1 MGKLMGIVATFLAF
15 SLAALLCWVVALPS
29 LVVAAAAAEAPNEP
43 FRQGLIGWM
52 LSTPQPVGD
61 VIVPDGTPGPGSGP
75 RGAIAPGF
83 WEDAN
88 DCRDVV
94 VRAAGD
100 GTFIWPTLYHD
111 RSGYWFTANR
121 TDPNQGGSAHL
132 HPGVDLR
139 TGLGD
144 PIAAAQRG
152 TVIGRAF
159 STIGYGNYLMLDHG
173 NGQVTLYGH
182 LSEWLVD
189 CGQVVEQGELIGLG
203 GSTGNST
210 GPHLHFELGVN
221 GGRLNPC
228 DVLPG
233 AAETN
238 CFGDP

>member
-1 MGKLMGIVATFLAF
+1 MELAT
-15 SLAALLCWVVALPS
+15 SLDFEVVAEG
-29 LVVAAAAAEAPNEP
+29 VEDAAARHRPEP
-43 FRQGLIGWM
+43 EVIRRLVEEGAGLLAVDHIHA
-52 LSTPQPVGD
+52 Q
-61 VIVPDGTPGPGSGP
+61 
-75 RGAIAPGF
+75 
-83 WEDAN
+83 
-88 DCRDVV
+88 
-94 VRAAGD
+94 GD
-100 GTFIWPTLYHD
+100 GTFIWPTIYAD

-159 STIGYGNYLMLDHG
+159 SAIGYGNYLMLDHG